1 MGCHFL
7 FQCMKEKSESEVAQS
22 CPTPNDPKDWQPTR
36 LLCPWIFQARVL
48 EWGAIAFSGDGHVH
62 TVIFKW
68 IKQQGSTAQQ
78 AELCSVLCGSLDGRG
93 VWGRIDTCISMAE
106 SLCCASKTITW
117 LIGYTPIKN
126 KRLRKELCI
135 LGSRAENQFP

>member
-1 MGCHFL
+1 
-7 FQCMKEKSESEVAQS
+7 MKEKSESEVAQS
-22 CPTPNDPKDWQPTR
+22 CPTPSDPKDWQPTR

-93 VWGRIDTCISMAE
+93 VWGRKDT
-106 SLCCASKTITW
+106 
-117 LIGYTPIKN
+117 
-126 KRLRKELCI
+126 
-135 LGSRAENQFP
+135 